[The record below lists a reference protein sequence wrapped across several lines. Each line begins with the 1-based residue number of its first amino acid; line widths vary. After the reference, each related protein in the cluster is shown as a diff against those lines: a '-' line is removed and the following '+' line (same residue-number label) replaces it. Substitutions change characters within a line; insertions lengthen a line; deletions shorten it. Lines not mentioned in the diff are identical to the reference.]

1 MTRDV
6 QTIDVNTCVTDA
18 LARHF
23 GAQQAHRAF
32 PIVRNGELMGVVDR
46 STLGA
51 ALKETPHARVGDLCG
66 AKRPEFALPDETC
79 RAVAARLAAHSLD
92 RVPVVADEKTYMLVG
107 IVSRHDLVK
116 PSLSIF
122 NEERQREQF
131 RSMSLG
137 RDKPLA
143 PVSGRT
149 PSQ

>member
-1 MTRDV
+1 
-6 QTIDVNTCVTDA
+6 
-18 LARHF
+18 
-23 GAQQAHRAF
+23 
-32 PIVRNGELMGVVDR
+32 
-46 STLGA
+46 
-51 ALKETPHARVGDLCG
+51 
-66 AKRPEFALPDETC
+66 
-79 RAVAARLAAHSLD
+79 
-92 RVPVVADEKTYMLVG
+92 MLVG